1 MKNEEFPA
9 GLSLYAEGETSIN
22 KNKQIYFLFFH
33 YFSLLIIYIISKRN
47 APEPNQSSPRGD
59 KRGAVGGLIFS
70 CWKDWRKTL
79 RSGSRYKSEAGSD
92 TPKCAKRT

>member
-22 KNKQIYFLFFH
+22 KNKQIYFLFFR

-47 APEPNQSSPRGD
+47 APEPNQSSPRGGI
-59 KRGAVGGLIFS
+59 RGGL
-70 CWKDWRKTL
+70 
-79 RSGSRYKSEAGSD
+79 
-92 TPKCAKRT
+92 

>member
-22 KNKQIYFLFFH
+22 KNKQIYFLFFR

-47 APEPNQSSPRGD
+47 APEPNQSSPRGGD
-59 KRGAVGGLIFS
+59 KRGAVEGSYFLLLLGLA
-70 CWKDWRKTL
+70 KDLTQRK
-79 RSGSRYKSEAGSD
+79 
-92 TPKCAKRT
+92 PM